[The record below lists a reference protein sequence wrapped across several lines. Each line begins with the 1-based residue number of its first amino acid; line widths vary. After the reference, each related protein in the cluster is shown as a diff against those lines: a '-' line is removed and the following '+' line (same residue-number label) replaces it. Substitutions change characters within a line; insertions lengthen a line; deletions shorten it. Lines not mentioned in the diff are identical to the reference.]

1 VSGTTEKLK
10 EATMKKI
17 ITSCT
22 CIAVFMLLLAPAA
35 FAESQYVDDWIGTWT
50 VTMDNRTKVT
60 WEVTDTWVSESG
72 MSHIAYGVKSPGNVE
87 FQIYYGT
94 FFSKYTYIEASHD
107 LTIWDLPQ
115 DPDLSKNYTVLVPN
129 EEFTKFTTEP
139 GPYAIKSGYKGTN
152 KLPCIASYLLGDD
165 DPGLEKLRNY
175 RDTKLAASKV
185 GKNIIKI
192 YYNKSDAIIAVCEK
206 NPVAKGSLKLILESI
221 LLVLP

>member
-1 VSGTTEKLK
+1 
-10 EATMKKI
+10 MKKI

-94 FFSKYTYIEASHD
+94 FF
-107 LTIWDLPQ
+107 Q
-115 DPDLSKNYTVLVPN
+115 
-129 EEFTKFTTEP
+129 
-139 GPYAIKSGYKGTN
+139 
-152 KLPCIASYLLGDD
+152 
-165 DPGLEKLRNY
+165 
-175 RDTKLAASKV
+175 
-185 GKNIIKI
+185 
-192 YYNKSDAIIAVCEK
+192 
-206 NPVAKGSLKLILESI
+206 SI
-221 LLVLP
+221 PISRQAMT